1 MSRSRSPA
9 GPMRLFSQ
17 AWIGPVLALTLAVG
31 IGLLIAELLMTPP
44 AGELRELGA
53 YLALSG
59 AATLGGGWLALR
71 FADHALGLSIQAKA
85 FLGAVIGG
93 GVALLNVLIV
103 AQLMFVS
110 TAHDLKLLI
119 ALLVFSALITLF
131 FSLWVASTIVGRMAT
146 ATAGIQRLAAGELD
160 ARIALSGNDE
170 VAQLAADVDALAER
184 LQEAE
189 QEREALDRERKEL
202 TAAVSHDLRTPLA
215 SVRAMVE
222 ALADN
227 VVKDPAEVARYYDT
241 MRREIDRLT
250 HMVND
255 LFELAQMDAGS
266 PRLERRFIPL
276 HEIAAEVVEAMQAQ
290 ARLHDVTLILEAE
303 GDQPDVFVDGTRVE
317 RVIGNL
323 IRNAMEHTP
332 PGGRIDVRIVADDGW
347 LRLHVRDTGEGIA
360 EDDLPHVWTRFFRA
374 EKSRRR
380 GPDSAD
386 GAGLGLAIVRAIVE
400 AHGGLV
406 DVTSAPDRGA
416 LFTVRFPLRS

>member
-1 MSRSRSPA
+1 
-9 GPMRLFSQ
+9 
-17 AWIGPVLALTLAVG
+17 
-31 IGLLIAELLMTPP
+31 
-44 AGELRELGA
+44 
-53 YLALSG
+53 
-59 AATLGGGWLALR
+59 
-71 FADHALGLSIQAKA
+71 
-85 FLGAVIGG
+85 
-93 GVALLNVLIV
+93 
-103 AQLMFVS
+103 
-110 TAHDLKLLI
+110 
-119 ALLVFSALITLF
+119 
-131 FSLWVASTIVGRMAT
+131 
-146 ATAGIQRLAAGELD
+146 
-160 ARIALSGNDE
+160 
-170 VAQLAADVDALAER
+170 
-184 LQEAE
+184 
-189 QEREALDRERKEL
+189 
-202 TAAVSHDLRTPLA
+202 
-215 SVRAMVE
+215 MVE